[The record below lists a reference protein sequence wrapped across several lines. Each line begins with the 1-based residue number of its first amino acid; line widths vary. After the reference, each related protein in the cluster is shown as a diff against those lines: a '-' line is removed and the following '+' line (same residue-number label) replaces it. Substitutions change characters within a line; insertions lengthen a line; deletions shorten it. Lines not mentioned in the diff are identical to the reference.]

1 MKEISLI
8 NNATFQQKLL
18 TFLENLGMPLD
29 YTKCEYIL
37 GDLIKVTYDR
47 GNVKT
52 VLTLT
57 FKEETADE

>member
-8 NNATFQQKLL
+8 NNATFQQKFL

-29 YTKCEYIL
+29 YTKCEYIV
-37 GDLIKVTYDR
+37 GNLIEVTYER

-52 VLTLT
+52 VLTLKY
-57 FKEETADE
+57 KEEHTDE

>member
-1 MKEISLI
+1 MKETYLI

-18 TFLENLGMPLD
+18 TFLEDLGMPLD
-29 YTKCEYIL
+29 YTQCEYML
-37 GDLIKVTYDR
+37 GGLIKVTYDR

-57 FKEETADE
+57 YKEESDDE